1 MSQFGYCT
9 TNANYD
15 DIGQSDCGDTYSSLS
30 GVDFCSLVGGM
41 TEYQQGLLGMT
52 PSVCNQS
59 ADYAR
64 VQQMYTSTEI
74 PTIAS
79 LQFYPWPQQLVNG
92 KYLSPTI
99 VTTDGQ
105 VAQPKQGAMNVD
117 QQRFIDINKARLA
130 AGLAQDKKNFETL
143 MRPTAAQLAAVPK
156 APVMVQ
162 KPVAPIVAVAKAPA
176 PVAPKKEGFYYY
188 EPASFGL
195 Q

>member
-59 ADYAR
+59 SDYAR
-64 VQQMYTSTEI
+64 VQQMYSATDI

-105 VAQPKQGAMNVD
+105 VAQPKPGAMNVD
-117 QQRFIDINKARLA
+117 QQRFIDQNKARLA
-130 AGLAQDKKNFETL
+130 TGLAQDKKNFATL
-143 MRPTAAQLAAVPK
+143 MQPTQAQLAQVQK
-156 APVMVQ
+156 APVAQ
-162 KPVAPIVAVAKAPA
+162 PKPAAPIIASAQGPA
-176 PVAPKKEGFYYY
+176 PVVKKEGFYY
-188 EPASFGL
+188 AL
-195 Q
+195 IQ